1 MDKAKN
7 KQKKLYTKTIIVNT
21 GIIFTLPDFYAHIN
35 LFSFKKKKLFQC
47 LYRQQENQ
55 CCLKILYI
63 SILRTVFSNKVDI
76 YQNSY

>member
-35 LFSFKKKKLFQC
+35 LFSFKKKTISVFIQAARKPMLLENSVYFYFKNCVFQ
-47 LYRQQENQ
+47 
-55 CCLKILYI
+55 
-63 SILRTVFSNKVDI
+63 
-76 YQNSY
+76 